1 MPNAYFFF
9 FLRALG
15 GPILTILRNLANKGS
30 GVAIARSMTDSPDRA
45 VRSAQWPSRTDGSLP
60 LIKNVKAECGCRRA
74 WYDIVRRLLAR
85 TERRHD
91 EALRRLSHEQA
102 A

>member
-1 MPNAYFFF
+1 MW
-9 FLRALG
+9 
-15 GPILTILRNLANKGS
+15 
-30 GVAIARSMTDSPDRA
+30 A
-45 VRSAQWPSRTDGSLP
+45 VESLP